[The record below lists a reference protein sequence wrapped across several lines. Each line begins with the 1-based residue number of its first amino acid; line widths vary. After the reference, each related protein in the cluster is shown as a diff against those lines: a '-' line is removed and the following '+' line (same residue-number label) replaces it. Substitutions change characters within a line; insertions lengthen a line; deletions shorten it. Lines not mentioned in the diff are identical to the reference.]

1 MEGTIKTKLHA
12 EYVLLESIL
21 DMVGHLGIVKDD
33 KKLSALFCKL
43 VKYVYTKLELP
54 SDGDVIDMYFVAE
67 QKCDADTPPSKTAEK
82 RVKQG
87 KRIFSSEFT
96 TP

>member
-1 MEGTIKTKLHA
+1 MTSAYLQIII
-12 EYVLLESIL
+12 SICKYA
-21 DMVGHLGIVKDD
+21 DYEVSSGRNDKDEIACGVCFVGKYFGHGRTL

-67 QKCDADTPPSKTAEK
+67 QKCD
-82 RVKQG
+82 V
-87 KRIFSSEFT
+87 
-96 TP
+96 